1 MPDLADALADLK
13 AELLAKLAP
22 AEQVQGLQGRI
33 DALEGALQQ
42 ARAEVSELRGQL
54 SGVHAELASLKTPV
68 RVEQAQREA
77 LADRVVA
84 LEAAGDSQDRAAR
97 ANNLVVKGLP
107 EGGSNEDTG
116 SAIRSLLPS
125 VTAGQVLEAKRLGAP
140 RAGAT
145 HPRPVLMRFTSVAG
159 NTQP

>member
-1 MPDLADALADLK
+1 M
-13 AELLAKLAP
+13 
-22 AEQVQGLQGRI
+22 QGLQGRI

-125 VTAGQVLEAKRLGAP
+125 VTAGQVLEASAWVHHGQVPHTHARFSCGSP
-140 RAGAT
+140 VRRAN
-145 HPRPVLMRFTSVAG
+145 M
-159 NTQP
+159 QP